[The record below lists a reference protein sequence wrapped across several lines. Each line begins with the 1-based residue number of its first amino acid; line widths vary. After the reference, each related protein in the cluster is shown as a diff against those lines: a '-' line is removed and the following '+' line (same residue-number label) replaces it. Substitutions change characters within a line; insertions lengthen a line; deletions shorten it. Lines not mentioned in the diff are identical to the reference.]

1 MSTLE
6 NSNTPDTTASDGST
20 DKASDTTEHE
30 DLLEGLDPETAY
42 HDEVLEDEVA
52 LGGTP
57 AGRAT
62 NEALRSIARTARSFL
77 IYDTRNAPDCFC
89 NLPRPSRRRWNSQM
103 RLPLY

>member
-6 NSNTPDTTASDGST
+6 NSNTTDGST
-20 DKASDTTEHE
+20 SEESTDTDLESAEHD

-42 HDEVLEDEVA
+42 EDEILEDEVA

-62 NEALRSIARTARSFL
+62 NEALRAIARTAR
-77 IYDTRNAPDCFC
+77 
-89 NLPRPSRRRWNSQM
+89 
-103 RLPLY
+103 